1 MKKYLFLAVAAL
13 GLAACA
19 EKGLDNNGPA
29 NNGELEQSYV
39 AITLAADDMA
49 TKVGTNPGGVYAEGT
64 EDERAVSCAYVFFFK
79 DEDAFPVAFDG
90 TTSTNAGPNNYLQ
103 VNLTTVD
110 SDMPNVSD
118 VKDAVLVLQNYKGEY
133 PNQIVAV
140 LNWDPT
146 GKGSYSL
153 SELKTQISQLGS
165 DSQGYVMSN
174 SVYANA
180 NSDVIE
186 AVDLKLNNIAK
197 TKEDAL
203 ANPITIH
210 VERIAAKV
218 VFTAKDSGRFLIEKE
233 IDSTPLYAQITGF
246 ELYNDYQES
255 WLIKRIDPAWNAIGF
270 AWNDAD
276 WCRSYWAKS
285 LGTAFAN
292 NEFAHSDDNIAL
304 GGHVYC
310 GENTNRDAEDR
321 TKVIV
326 KAQIQDAAGNPVEV
340 ANWYGN
346 DYSGEV
352 KLRTVVANTIKN
364 TYYYS
369 ADAINYIGI
378 EPADLKCQTKNVTD
392 PKAYEVYFQ
401 LATETGVGTDKNWY
415 VKNGDGT
422 FTAIEDDAL
431 NTELAKI
438 QPALVYKG
446 GNTYYY
452 TDIKH
457 LGAPSSVTE
466 YGVVRNHVYKV
477 NISDITGYGTP
488 IYDPS
493 MEFITPESPEDI
505 VSYVAAQIKILS
517 WRVVAGDY
525 PLM

>member
-1 MKKYLFLAVAAL
+1 
-13 GLAACA
+13 
-19 EKGLDNNGPA
+19 
-29 NNGELEQSYV
+29 
-39 AITLAADDMA
+39 
-49 TKVGTNPGGVYAEGT
+49 
-64 EDERAVSCAYVFFFK
+64 
-79 DEDAFPVAFDG
+79 
-90 TTSTNAGPNNYLQ
+90 
-103 VNLTTVD
+103 
-110 SDMPNVSD
+110 
-118 VKDAVLVLQNYKGEY
+118 
-133 PNQIVAV
+133 
-140 LNWDPT
+140 
-146 GKGSYSL
+146 
-153 SELKTQISQLGS
+153 
-165 DSQGYVMSN
+165 MSN
-174 SVYANA
+174 STYANS
-180 NSDVIE
+180 NSKTVD
-186 AVDLKLNNIAK
+186 AVELKLSNIGK
-197 TKEDAL
+197 TAAEAL

-218 VFTAKDSGRFLIEKE
+218 VFTAGNSGKFLIEKE
-233 IDSTPLYAQITGF
+233 LDSTPLYAQITGF

-276 WCRSYWAKS
+276 WCRSYWANS

-292 NEFAHSDDNIAL
+292 NEFAHNDDNITL

-310 GENTNRDAEDR
+310 GENTKRDAEDR

-326 KAQIQDAAGNPVEV
+326 KAQIQDAAGIPVEV

-346 DYSGEV
+346 DYNGED

-392 PKAYEVYFQ
+392 PKAYEVYSQ
-401 LATETGVGTDKNWY
+401 LSTETGVGTAKNWY

-457 LGAPSSVTE
+457 LGAPGSDTE

>member
-1 MKKYLFLAVAAL
+1 MKKYFIFAVAAL

-19 EKGLDNNGPA
+19 EKGLDNGA
-29 NNGELEQSYV
+29 QKGEIEESYV
-39 AITLAADDMA
+39 AVTLTADDMF
-49 TKVGTNPGGVYAEGT
+49 TKAAGDFEEGT
-64 EDERAVSCAYVFFFK
+64 PAERAVKSAYFFFFHQEGK
-79 DEDAFPVAFDG
+79 SFLVQQPAGADAP
-90 TTSTNAGPNNYLQ
+90 TENQRSTNYLSL
-103 VNLTTVD
+103 NLGD
-110 SDMPNVSD
+110 ESAEAMPNVSD
-118 VKDAVLVLQNYKGEY
+118 VKDAVLVFENYKGEY
-133 PNQIVAV
+133 PDQIVAV
-140 LNWDPT
+140 LNWTPT
-146 GKGSYSL
+146 KSTYTL
-153 SELKTQISQLGS
+153 SELKTVISELGN
-165 DSQGYVMSN
+165 DTDGYVMSN
-174 SVYANA
+174 STYANS
-180 NSDVIE
+180 NSKTVD
-186 AVDLKLNNIAK
+186 AVELKLSNIGK
-197 TKEDAL
+197 TAAEAL

-218 VFTAKDSGRFLIEKE
+218 VFTAGNAGKFLIEKE
-233 IDSTPLYAQITGF
+233 LDSTPLYAQITGF

-255 WLIKRIDPAWNAIGF
+255 WLIKRIDPAWNGIGF

-276 WCRSYWAKS
+276 WCRSYWANS

-340 ANWYGN
+340 TNWYGN
-346 DYSGEV
+346 DYSGED

-401 LATETGVGTDKNWY
+401 LSTETGVGTAKNWY

-525 PLM
+525 PLD

>member
-1 MKKYLFLAVAAL
+1 MKKYFIFAVAAL

-19 EKGLDNNGPA
+19 EKGLDNGA
-29 NNGELEQSYV
+29 QKGEIEESYV
-39 AITLAADDMA
+39 AVTLTADDMF
-49 TKVGTNPGGVYAEGT
+49 TKAEGDYEEGT
-64 EDERAVSCAYVFFFK
+64 AAERAVKSAYFFFFHQEGK
-79 DEDAFPVAFDG
+79 AFTMQPGADAPTENAR
-90 TTSTNAGPNNYLQ
+90 TTNYLSLDLGG
-103 VNLTTVD
+103 NTE
-110 SDMPNVSD
+110 DMPNVSD
-118 VKDAVLVLQNYKGEY
+118 VKDAVLVFENYKGEY
-133 PNQIVAV
+133 PDQIVAV
-140 LNWDPT
+140 LNWIPT
-146 GKGSYSL
+146 KATYTL
-153 SELKTQISQLGS
+153 SELKTVISELGN
-165 DSQGYVMSN
+165 DTDGYVMSN
-174 SVYANA
+174 STYANS
-180 NSDVIE
+180 NSKTVD
-186 AVDLKLNNIAK
+186 AVELKLSNIGK
-197 TKEDAL
+197 TAAEAL

-218 VFTAKDSGRFLIEKE
+218 VFTAGNSGKFLIEKE
-233 IDSTPLYAQITGF
+233 LDSTPLYAQITGF

-255 WLIKRIDPAWNAIGF
+255 WLIKRINPAWDGIGF

-276 WCRSYWAKS
+276 WCRSYWANS

-292 NEFAHSDDNIAL
+292 NEFAHNDDNITL

-310 GENTNRDAEDR
+310 GENTNRDAKDR

-378 EPADLKCQTKNVTD
+378 DPADLKCQTKNITD

-401 LATETGVGTDKNWY
+401 LSTETGVGTAKNWY

-525 PLM
+525 PLD

>member
-1 MKKYLFLAVAAL
+1 MKKYFIFAVAAL

-19 EKGLDNNGPA
+19 EKGLDNGA
-29 NNGELEQSYV
+29 QKGEIEESYV
-39 AITLAADDMA
+39 AVTLTADDMF
-49 TKVGTNPGGVYAEGT
+49 TKAEGDYEEGT
-64 EDERAVSCAYVFFFK
+64 AAERAVNSAYFFFFHQEGK
-79 DEDAFPVAFDG
+79 AFTMQPGADAPTENAR
-90 TTSTNAGPNNYLQ
+90 TTNYLSLDLEG
-103 VNLTTVD
+103 NTEN
-110 SDMPNVSD
+110 MPNVSD
-118 VKDAVLVLQNYKGEY
+118 VKDAVLVFENYKGEY
-133 PNQIVAV
+133 PDQIVAV
-140 LNWDPT
+140 LNWIPT
-146 GKGSYSL
+146 KATYTL
-153 SELKTQISQLGS
+153 SELKTVISELGN
-165 DSQGYVMSN
+165 DTDGYVMSN
-174 SVYANA
+174 STYANS
-180 NSDVIE
+180 NSKTVD
-186 AVDLKLNNIAK
+186 AVELKLSNIGK
-197 TKEDAL
+197 TAAEAL

-218 VFTAKDSGRFLIEKE
+218 VFTAGNSGKFLIEKE
-233 IDSTPLYAQITGF
+233 LDSTPLYAQITGF

-255 WLIKRIDPAWNAIGF
+255 WLIKRINPAWNAIGF

-276 WCRSYWAKS
+276 WCRSYWANS

-292 NEFAHSDDNIAL
+292 NEFAHNDDNITL

-310 GENTNRDAEDR
+310 GENTNRDAKDR

-369 ADAINYIGI
+369 ADAINFIGV
-378 EPADLKCQTKNVTD
+378 EPADLKCQTRDVAD
-392 PKAYEVYFQ
+392 VKAYEVYFQ
-401 LATETGVGTDKNWY
+401 LSDAGVAKNWY
-415 VKNGDGT
+415 VKNSDGT
-422 FTAIEDDAL
+422 FTTIDDADL

-457 LGAPSSVTE
+457 LGTAGSDTE

-488 IYDPS
+488 VYDPD
-493 MEFITPESPEDI
+493 MEFITPESPEDV

-517 WRVVAGDY
+517 WRIVAGDY